1 MWEVE
6 DPEGRRVIL
15 TIERWQHVVTEHE
28 QLADRRGLVL
38 AAVRRPDVRMSG
50 RKPGEEWYYRR
61 TGEPTRWL
69 KVVVH
74 YVDGFGRIVTA
85 FPRRRLP

>member
-1 MWEVE
+1 
-6 DPEGRRVIL
+6 
-15 TIERWQHVVTEHE
+15 
-28 QLADRRGLVL
+28 
-38 AAVRRPDVRMSG
+38 MSG